1 MNKLRRISL
10 KKGTLQICKEY
21 FSLIAIGTII
31 LGYLSFYSYTA
42 RYSLSYLSPSITFI
56 AGLGIVCLL
65 IFGLLYF
72 AARFKSIYRGIR
84 VLILLCT
91 LSLIDSNPVILF
103 AILYSSIDYFSNGT
117 FTTRSKFK
125 KIRKR
130 YLKFD
135 SNNRKTTL
143 IVSTLFLFI
152 GIFYSLKLF
161 VAYIFI
167 DSCLLQFQTAIFYK
181 PKIISLSLVV
191 FLFSVIL

>member
-72 AARFKSIYRGIR
+72 LLDLSQSIEESE
-84 VLILLCT
+84 C
-91 LSLIDSNPVILF
+91 
-103 AILYSSIDYFSNGT
+103 
-117 FTTRSKFK
+117 
-125 KIRKR
+125 
-130 YLKFD
+130 
-135 SNNRKTTL
+135 
-143 IVSTLFLFI
+143 
-152 GIFYSLKLF
+152 
-161 VAYIFI
+161 
-167 DSCLLQFQTAIFYK
+167 
-181 PKIISLSLVV
+181 
-191 FLFSVIL
+191 